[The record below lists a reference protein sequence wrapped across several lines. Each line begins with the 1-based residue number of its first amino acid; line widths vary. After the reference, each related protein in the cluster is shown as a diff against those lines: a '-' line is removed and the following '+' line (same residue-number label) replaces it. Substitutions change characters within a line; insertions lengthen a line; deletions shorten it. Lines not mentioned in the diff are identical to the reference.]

1 MRNNGGEEKATQRE
15 LKDSAG
21 RELVIHGIYR
31 HFKDDS
37 YLVEDVCTHSETK
50 ETLVLY

>member
-1 MRNNGGEEKATQRE
+1 MATKQKATQRE

-31 HFKDDS
+31 HFKDNS
-37 YLVEDVCTHSETK
+37 YLVEDVCTQSETE